1 MRWNLVL
8 VGVLSVAAAL
18 PASAQDWGVTRRR
31 FTFLDN
37 EVTVEVLADVPGT
50 LQIVRGEPGSLDV
63 AGRVNGGITSFA
75 LGGRDGSTLRLSVV
89 GGQQAEF
96 MVVVPEDAHL
106 RVRLPNRKSGDLGST
121 RPGGTFTWAGKDE
134 VEQAAIANA
143 ITNFRGIGGAAYS
156 ATNAPL
162 QLSIPKLTSVRN
174 ISVRIGSSVFDV
186 SGSQIVSAVSN
197 GSDVVVTTGDQADAI
212 VVNVPAGTRNFT
224 LSLGG
229 RTALVI
235 RDVQVTAYCEPVT
248 EQILDR
254 TRHWFNFAPQAGLL
268 RCR

>member
-1 MRWNLVL
+1 MKSSMVL
-8 VGVLSVAAAL
+8 GVLWLAAAL
-18 PASAQDWGVTRRR
+18 PVSAQDWGVSRRR

-63 AGRVNGGITSFA
+63 AGRANGGITSFA

-96 MVVVPEDAHL
+96 MVVIPEDAHL
-106 RVRLPNRKSGDLGST
+106 RVRLPNRGSGDLGSA
-121 RPGGTFTWAGKDE
+121 RPGGTFTWAGRDD
-134 VEQAAIANA
+134 VQQAAIADA
-143 ITNFRGIGGAAYS
+143 VTNFRGLGGPAYS
-156 ATNAPL
+156 AANAPL
-162 QLSIPKLTSVRN
+162 RLSIPRLTAVRNVSVRT
-174 ISVRIGSSVFDV
+174 GSSAFDV
-186 SGSQIVSAVSN
+186 SGSQILSAVSN
-197 GSDVVVTTGDQADAI
+197 GSDVVVTTGDQPDAI
-212 VVNVPAGTRNFT
+212 VINVPAGTRDFT

-235 RDVQVTAYCEPVT
+235 RGPEVTSYCEPLT
-248 EQILDR
+248 EQILGR
-254 TRHWFNFAPQAGLL
+254 TRHWFNFTPQAGLL